1 MPIIAKLPRSG
12 GGDFTPL
19 SAGYHDG
26 VFKSVEVKTFD
37 QKNYNTGAPES
48 VEKLVID
55 FESHTDPPVDGK
67 PAIGKMFVR
76 LAYGDRAH
84 LTILRSRLLGRN
96 PSGDEAYDISSE
108 EFEGKKVK
116 VLVKQRTSRQ
126 GRLYADLDPTSVTP
140 LGDDTA
146 TPQASQA
153 VEAVAQAF
161 DGEKTDGQDIPF

>member
-1 MPIIAKLPRSG
+1 MPVIAQLPRSG
-12 GGDFTPL
+12 GGDFKPL

-37 QKNYNTGAPES
+37 QKNFNTGAPEK
-48 VEKLVID
+48 VDNLVID
-55 FESHTDPPVDGK
+55 FESQTDPPVDGK

-108 EFEGKKVK
+108 EFEGKRVK
-116 VLVKQRTSRQ
+116 VLVKHRTSRQ

-140 LGDDTA
+140 MGDATA
-146 TPQASQA
+146 TPQASEA
-153 VEAVAQAF
+153 VEAVTKAL
-161 DGEKTDGQDIPF
+161 DGEQADGQDIPF

>member
-1 MPIIAKLPRSG
+1 MPVIAQLPRSG

-37 QKNYNTGAPES
+37 QKNFNTGAPEK
-48 VEKLVID
+48 VDKLVID

-140 LGDDTA
+140 MGDGA
-146 TPQASQA
+146 TPQASEA
-153 VEAVAQAF
+153 VEAVTKAL
-161 DGEKTDGQDIPF
+161 DGEQVEDSQDIPF